1 MSRLIRK
8 PIAIPP
14 GVEVALS
21 AAEIAAKGP
30 AGEVAQRL
38 HADVQVARGDD
49 GLTVRPA
56 RGGKKAKALA
66 GAYARLLA
74 QMMTGAS
81 AGFERTLELSG
92 VGYRAQVRDDLIT
105 LTLGFSHPC
114 QYRLPPGVAASAP
127 SQTEIVL
134 RGANAAALGQAAAD
148 IRRLR
153 PPEPYK
159 GKGVRYRG
167 ERIVM
172 KETKKK

>member
-1 MSRLIRK
+1 MSRLVRK

-14 GVEVALS
+14 GVEIALDDAS
-21 AAEIAAKGP
+21 ISAKGP
-30 AGEVAQRL
+30 AGEVAQSI
-38 HADVQVARGDD
+38 HPDVEVSRQD
-49 GLTVRPA
+49 GALVVRA
-56 RGGKKAKALA
+56 ANSGKKARALA
-66 GAYARLLA
+66 GTYVRLLA
-74 QMMTGAS
+74 QMMGGAS
-81 AGFERTLELSG
+81 AGFERVLELSG

-105 LTLGFSHPC
+105 LTLGFSHPAY
-114 QYRLPPGVAASAP
+114 YRLPAGVSASAS

-134 RGANAAALGQAAAD
+134 RGANKAALGQAAAD

-167 ERIVM
+167 EKIMM